1 MLVSRSARRA
11 PKHALSTYRRH
22 AVTHVAQIFFV
33 VLPLMIAILSLSAMG
48 PLLGFLAGELALI
61 LVLPRLPAFQRMVDA
76 QIERKHRAD
85 AARERAALLAQMSDA
100 HRCDLERIELFASQI
115 RERTGC
121 AEPCDLL
128 GVERLVALYVR
139 LAIAHRESVAV
150 FPGAARNEISQQIA
164 SAARM
169 HETATGPVRDRL
181 CQRLWILRS
190 RSVVIA
196 KGHEER
202 EAMEE
207 ELATIVEVVR
217 YTYERCATADTATAT
232 AELREI
238 VENAAQTAMLARELS
253 TVRVVDFDSAVL
265 ERGRPTPDE
274 LLALTKVRVASSEA
288 ALPAMMVGGHGQA
301 ARATAG

>member
-33 VLPLMIAILSLSAMG
+33 VLPLMIAILSLSAVG

-61 LVLPRLPAFQRMVDA
+61 LVLPRLAMFQRMVDA

-85 AARERAALLAQMSDA
+85 AARERAALLSQMSDA
-100 HRCDLERIELFASQI
+100 HRCDLERIELLASQI

-128 GVERLVALYVR
+128 GVERLVGLYVR
-139 LAIAHRESVAV
+139 LAIAHRESVTV

-164 SAARM
+164 SAARL

-217 YTYERCATADTATAT
+217 YLYERCATAEMGGAT
-232 AELREI
+232 AELREL
-238 VENAAQTAMLARELS
+238 VENAAQTAVLARELS
-253 TVRVVDFDSAVL
+253 TVRVVDFDAAIL

-274 LLALTKVRVASSEA
+274 LLAATKVRVASSSES
-288 ALPAMMVGGHGQA
+288 ALPSMMAASHPQA
-301 ARATAG
+301 ARAIG